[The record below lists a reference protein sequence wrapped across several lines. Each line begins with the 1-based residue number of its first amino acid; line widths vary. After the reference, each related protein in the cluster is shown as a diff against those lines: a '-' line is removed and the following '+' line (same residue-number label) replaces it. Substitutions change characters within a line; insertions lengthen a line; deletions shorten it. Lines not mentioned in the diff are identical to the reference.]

1 MKFKQS
7 YLRLKMISAYTF
19 ICLFLIFGASF
30 GFATYSK
37 RHLFSE
43 GPQKAKDSD
52 QTSPLDGRIF
62 WIMVCTPLWPIM
74 VITGINTAWIIYK
87 RKQKSQK

>member
-1 MKFKQS
+1 MTN
-7 YLRLKMISAYTF
+7 AYTF

-43 GPQKAKDSD
+43 GPSKAKDSD
-52 QTSPLDGRIF
+52 QSSPLEGRIF
-62 WIMVCTPLWPIM
+62 WIMLCTLLWPIM
-74 VITGINTAWIIYK
+74 IITGINTAWVLFK
-87 RKQKSQK
+87 RKKQSHK